1 MLHVVKRL
9 GAAAVAAALV
19 LGMPSSVWAQVG
31 PPLKLALLGC
41 RKLDEGEVGRILEA
55 ELGARLS
62 AGNLP
67 ETTEVAVECLG
78 SSVVLKVR
86 DPITRKGLS
95 RLISLEKEKPEAH
108 ARLVA
113 LAATELVLASWSE
126 LEFNPKPRVEPEGPV
141 LPPELPAA
149 ALQTVQEKRISRGLT
164 TQQPVARSRRP
175 VEPPASELRL
185 AALAS
190 LRKFLDNSGVL
201 FGGGFRLG
209 EDLANLVSWSVDGIA
224 EAGDLDSM
232 YVQTT
237 SIGAGILFFQRWQ
250 VLTGRIGGGLQL
262 AATATQARGTPD
274 RKPQYVV
281 TPIGWPMLMSSLTV
295 RLGMRAIS
303 ELSVI
308 GSYSVPISGPNE
320 GQKAM
325 RGPWCAMNFGLGVY
339 L

>member
-1 MLHVVKRL
+1 MLDVMRALGVAALAGALLLL
-9 GAAAVAAALV
+9 GA
-19 LGMPSSVWAQVG
+19 PSSASAQAG

-41 RKLDEGEVGRILEA
+41 SRLDQGEVGRILEA

-67 ETTEVAVECLG
+67 ETTEVVVECLG
-78 SSVVLKVR
+78 SYVVLKVR

-95 RLISLEKEKPEAH
+95 RLIALEREKPEAH

-126 LEFNPKPRVEPEGPV
+126 LEFNPNPRVEPEGPAV
-141 LPPELPAA
+141 PPEISAL
-149 ALQTVQEKRISRGLT
+149 ALQTVQEKRVARGLIV
-164 TQQPVARSRRP
+164 QQPLRSRRP
-175 VEPPASELRL
+175 PEVPVNELRL

-190 LRKFLDNSGVL
+190 LRKFFDSSGLL

-209 EDLANLVSWSVDGIA
+209 EDLTNLVSWSLDGMA
-224 EAGDLDSM
+224 EAGDLDAVS
-232 YVQTT
+232 VQTT
-237 SIGAGILFFQRWQ
+237 SVGAGVLFFQRWQ

-274 RKPQYVV
+274 GKPKYVV

-295 RLGMRAIS
+295 RLGKRAMS
-303 ELSVI
+303 ELSVV

-320 GQKAM
+320 GQRAM